1 MVFALFLFL
10 GAVVT
15 LIYGLCLY
23 LVGSNFKRK
32 AIEVRAVVKD
42 GEVKEEVRSVDFD
55 DDFGGF
61 RTQEVVKRTYYVTF
75 ITSIPNLPPEIT
87 LIVSEPEYLDM
98 EIGDEV
104 MLYYLPNDLNRM
116 ALAKDAYATDAFWVF
131 FAGFVLLT
139 AGAVALVVEII

>member
-1 MVFALFLFL
+1 MIFALFLFL

-55 DDFGGF
+55 DDFGGLSYS
-61 RTQEVVKRTYYVTF
+61 R
-75 ITSIPNLPPEIT
+75 SC
-87 LIVSEPEYLDM
+87 
-98 EIGDEV
+98 
-104 MLYYLPNDLNRM
+104 
-116 ALAKDAYATDAFWVF
+116 
-131 FAGFVLLT
+131 
-139 AGAVALVVEII
+139 